1 MLIQGW
7 HLAAAK
13 GFFGRLADLADRPMA
28 NGQNWQPKHDWE
40 IGRGQSLVW
49 LIWPIWPIG
58 QRPNR
63 PKFYH

>member
-1 MLIQGW
+1 MQCW

-40 IGRGQSLVW
+40 IGRGQNFIINGSNKRKSCER
-49 LIWPIWPIG
+49 I
-58 QRPNR
+58 
-63 PKFYH
+63 KMSFT